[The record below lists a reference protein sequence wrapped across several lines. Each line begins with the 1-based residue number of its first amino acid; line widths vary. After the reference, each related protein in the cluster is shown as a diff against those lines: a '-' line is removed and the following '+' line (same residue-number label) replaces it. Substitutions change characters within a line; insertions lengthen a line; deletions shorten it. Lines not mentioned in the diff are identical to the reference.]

1 MTSLSHNLS
10 ADQARTIV
18 KAQLARLSRRVNWV
32 RFAHTLEMM
41 APAGLLV
48 AAVLL
53 ASLIM
58 NLTEMRLFWFGLRA
72 LLMALLLWAA
82 IRPTIKRY
90 RQRRSITEN
99 SVSHTPAATPHPN
112 RLVLGLLA
120 AAFLSL
126 AGFDLA
132 WHMGF
137 RGLLLAELIPVG
149 VLLIFIAAA
158 AIVTA
163 RPPQSLPEYIDTS
176 LHLKQSMI
184 IAIEP
189 LNTTVT
195 PPLEQQLRLYTLQTT
210 AIHLQTLETRQ
221 AIAWRIQRQLLA
233 ASILL
238 ALLMGGLLAVAP
250 MRLPPRASITNT
262 VAQTMGAMPRTK
274 LPPDVQAAIRQL
286 QSQAAQGM
294 SRRQL
299 AQRIAQ
305 IQRKLNQA
313 MATAAAAAKLA
324 RRLQDNLPLQQAL
337 KGAEAS
343 PAVTHQNSQ
352 TNGQRSGGAT
362 TANSASNLSPVA
374 ARTLAKEFNHLAIQQ
389 GVNTLLGQAIAAAGQ
404 AAATGSAARLTHAW
418 SQLQN
423 RLATLL
429 PSPDQQAAMQQA
441 IRTLAAAAS
450 QLGSGA
456 AASNIAAS
464 PLPAPARSGLGQGKS
479 NSNSNSAQSLGHGPI
494 ANIKVSGGSAD
505 GNQTRG
511 TTAARITG
519 YESGQSPSHG
529 GRTLPGGLVLDEPAP
544 ATGSIMPPSAHF
556 TAQPAGSP
564 GVTGNAI
571 RIPPR
576 YQEIVRRYFAR

>member
-10 ADQARTIV
+10 ADQARAIV
-18 KAQLARLSRRVNWV
+18 KMQLARLSRRVNWV
-32 RFAHTLEMM
+32 RFGHTLEMM

-82 IRPTIKRY
+82 SRPAIKRY
-90 RQRRSITEN
+90 RQRRSITAN

-137 RGLLLAELIPVG
+137 RGLLLAKLIPVG

-158 AIVTA
+158 VIVTA

-184 IAIEP
+184 IALEP

-250 MRLPPRASITNT
+250 MRLPPRAAITNK
-262 VAQTMGAMPRTK
+262 VAQTLGAMPRTK
-274 LPPDVQAAIRQL
+274 LSPDVQAAIRQL
-286 QSQAAQGM
+286 QSQAAQGI

-389 GVNTLLGQAIAAAGQ
+389 GVNTPLGQAIAAAGQ
-404 AAATGSAARLTHAW
+404 AATGSAARLTHAW

-423 RLATLL
+423 LLATLL

-464 PLPAPARSGLGQGKS
+464 PLPSPARSGLGQGKS
-479 NSNSNSAQSLGHGPI
+479 NSNSSSAQSLGHGPI
-494 ANIKVSGGSAD
+494 TNIKPSGGSAG

-511 TTAARITG
+511 TTAAGITG

-529 GRTLPGGLVLDEPAP
+529 GRTLPGGLILDEPAP

-556 TAQPAGSP
+556 TAHPAGLP
-564 GVTGNAI
+564 GVTGNAL

>member
-10 ADQARTIV
+10 ADEARAIV
-18 KAQLARLSRRVNWV
+18 KMQLARLSRRVNWV

-58 NLTEMRLFWFGLRA
+58 NLTEMRLFWFGLR
-72 LLMALLLWAA
+72 LLMMALLLWAA

-90 RQRRSITEN
+90 RQRRFITATRG
-99 SVSHTPAATPHPN
+99 SQTPAAIPHPN

-120 AAFLSL
+120 AAFLAL

-132 WHMGF
+132 WHMAL
-137 RGLLLAELIPVG
+137 RGLLLAELMPAG
-149 VLLIFIAAA
+149 VLLIFIVAA
-158 AIVTA
+158 AIVAA

-176 LHLKQSMI
+176 LQLKQSMI
-184 IAIEP
+184 IALEP
-189 LNTTVT
+189 LDAAVT
-195 PPLEQQLRLYTLQTT
+195 PPLEQQLRLYTLQNT
-210 AIHLQTLETRQ
+210 AIHLQTVETRQ

-250 MRLPPRASITNT
+250 MRLPPRDAITNK
-262 VAQTMGAMPRTK
+262 VAQTLGAMPRTK

-286 QSQAAQGM
+286 QSQAAQGI

-305 IQRKLNQA
+305 IQRKLHQA
-313 MATAAAAAKLA
+313 MAAAAAAAKLA
-324 RRLQDNLPLQQAL
+324 CRLQDNLPLQQAI
-337 KGAEAS
+337 KGAEAT
-343 PAVTHQNSQ
+343 PAITHQNSQ
-352 TNGQRSGGAT
+352 TNGQRGGGAT

-374 ARTLAKEFNHLAIQQ
+374 ARTLAQEFNHLAIQQ
-389 GVNTLLGQAIAAAGQ
+389 GVNTPLGQAIAAAGR
-404 AAATGSAARLTHAW
+404 AAATGSAVRLTHAW

-423 RLATLL
+423 LLATLL
-429 PSPDQQAAMQQA
+429 PSPNQQAAMQQA
-441 IRTLAAAAS
+441 IRTLAAAAN

-456 AASNIAAS
+456 AASRIATS
-464 PLPAPARSGLGQGKS
+464 PLPSPAKSGPWQGKS
-479 NSNSNSAQSLGHGPI
+479 SSSLAHSLGHGPI
-494 ANIKVSGGSAD
+494 TNIKSSGSSAG
-505 GNQTRG
+505 GNQTHS
-511 TTAARITG
+511 TTAAGITG
-519 YESGQSPSHG
+519 YESGRSPSHG
-529 GRTLPGGLVLDEPAP
+529 GRSLPGGLVLDEPAP
-544 ATGSIMPPSAHF
+544 ATGSINPPSAHF

-564 GVTGNAI
+564 GVTSNSG

-576 YQEIVRRYFAR
+576 YQQIVRKYFAR